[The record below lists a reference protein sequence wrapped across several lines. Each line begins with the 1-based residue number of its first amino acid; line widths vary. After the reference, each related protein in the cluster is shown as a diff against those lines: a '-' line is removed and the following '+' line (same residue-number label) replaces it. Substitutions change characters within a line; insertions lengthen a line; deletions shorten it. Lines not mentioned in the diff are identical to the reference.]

1 MSSGMHRRDPY
12 RGSHRKP
19 SRAGHAA
26 AAAGTLAAAGAIA
39 LAAAPAAG
47 ASVTAGGT
55 PLVTHA
61 VSAEHLAYLHW
72 RHLRH
77 EEHLAHLARDRG
89 TVDLATTG
97 TGTISSAGTFSAAA
111 GLFSPSQLGQLW
123 LEAGG
128 SPAAESTAECIAHFE
143 SGGNSSAISPTD
155 DFGLWQI
162 NASHGPVM
170 ATLDPMG
177 NARAAVAISDD
188 GTDWA
193 AWTTAPDCG
202 V

>member
-77 EEHLAHLARDRG
+77 EEHLAYLQELRDRH
-89 TVDLATTG
+89 TVTT
-97 TGTISSAGTFSAAA
+97 TFAEQDTVAA
-111 GLFSPSQLGQLW
+111 GIFSPDQLGQLW